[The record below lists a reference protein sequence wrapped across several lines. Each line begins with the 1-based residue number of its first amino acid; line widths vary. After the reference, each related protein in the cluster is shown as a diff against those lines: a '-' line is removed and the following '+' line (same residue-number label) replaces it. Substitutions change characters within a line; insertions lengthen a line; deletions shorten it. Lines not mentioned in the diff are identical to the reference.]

1 MSLSIN
7 TSKIATLCPDEY
19 RKFSEA
25 YDKFTDFDW
34 AGEGDMTI
42 GDALEYVCDRVDDGD
57 EPDEKHKADLVDAIK
72 GLIKALDSKGI
83 HGVVPGVID
92 TETVVALVL
101 TLQESAVFTRVPTE
115 AGKRIL
121 KALNATEADLE
132 DTDCYLA

>member
-34 AGEGDMTI
+34 AGEGDMTL
-42 GDALEYVCDRVDDGD
+42 GEAFEYVCDRVADGD
-57 EPDEKHKADLVDAIK
+57 EPDGKLKSDLADAIK
-72 GLIKALDSKGI
+72 GVTKALDRKGI

-92 TETVVALVL
+92 TDKEVALLL
-101 TLQESAVFTRVPTE
+101 TLPESAVFTRVPTE
-115 AGKRIL
+115 EGKRIF
-121 KALNATEADLE
+121 KALGATEADFA

>member
-1 MSLSIN
+1 MSLSIS

-34 AGEGDMTI
+34 AGEGDMTL
-42 GDALEYVCDRVDDGD
+42 GEAFEYVCDRVADGD
-57 EPDEKHKADLVDAIK
+57 EPDGKLKAELADAVK
-72 GLIKALDSKGI
+72 GVITALDRKGI

-92 TETVVALVL
+92 TETEVALL
-101 TLQESAVFTRVPTE
+101 FTIPEAAVFTRVPTE
-115 AGKRIL
+115 EGKRIF
-121 KALNATEADLE
+121 KALNATEADFE

>member
-1 MSLSIN
+1 MSLAIN

-34 AGEGDMTI
+34 AAEGDMTL
-42 GDALEYVCDRVDDGD
+42 GESLEYVCDRVADGD
-57 EPDEKHKADLVDAIK
+57 DIDGKLGQNLKES
-72 GLIKALDSKGI
+72 IKALVQALDREGI

-92 TETVVALVL
+92 TEKEVALLL
-101 TLQESAVFTRVPTE
+101 TIPEATVFTRVPTE
-115 AGKRIL
+115 EGKRIL
-121 KALNATEADLE
+121 KALNATEADFE

>member
-25 YDKFTDFDW
+25 YDKFIDFDW
-34 AGEGDMTI
+34 AGEGDMTL
-42 GDALEYVCDRVDDGD
+42 GEAFEYVCDRVADGD
-57 EPDEKHKADLVDAIK
+57 EPDEKLKADLADAIK
-72 GLIKALDSKGI
+72 ALIQALDRKGI

-92 TETVVALVL
+92 TETEVALLL
-101 TLQESAVFTRVPTE
+101 TIPESAVFTRVPTE
-115 AGKRIL
+115 EGKRIL
-121 KALNATEADLE
+121 TALNATEADFT

>member
-7 TSKIATLCPDEY
+7 TSMLATLCPDEY

-34 AGEGDMTI
+34 AGEGDMTL
-42 GDALEYVCDRVDDGD
+42 GEAFEYVCDRVADGD
-57 EPDEKHKADLVDAIK
+57 EPDGKLKADLADAIK
-72 GLIKALDSKGI
+72 GVTKALDRKGI

-92 TETVVALVL
+92 TETEVALLL
-101 TLQESAVFTRVPTE
+101 TIPEATVFTRVPTE
-115 AGKRIL
+115 EGKRIF
-121 KALNATEADLE
+121 KALGATEADFE

>member
-1 MSLSIN
+1 MSLAIN

-34 AGEGDMTI
+34 AGEGDMTL
-42 GDALEYVCDRVDDGD
+42 GEAFEYVCDRVADGD
-57 EPDEKHKADLVDAIK
+57 EPDGQLKADLADAIK
-72 GLIKALDSKGI
+72 GVTKALDRKGI

-92 TETVVALVL
+92 TEKEVGLL
-101 TLQESAVFTRVPTE
+101 FTLPESAVFTRVPTE
-115 AGKRIL
+115 EGKRIL
-121 KALNATEADLE
+121 KALNATEDDFE

>member
-34 AGEGDMTI
+34 AGEGDMTL
-42 GDALEYVCDRVDDGD
+42 GEAFEYVCDRVADGD
-57 EPDEKHKADLVDAIK
+57 DIDGKLGQNLKES
-72 GLIKALDSKGI
+72 IKALVQALDRKGI

-92 TETVVALVL
+92 TDKEVTLLL
-101 TLQESAVFTRVPTE
+101 TIPEATVFTRVPTE
-115 AGKRIL
+115 EGKRIF
-121 KALNATEADLE
+121 KALGATEADFT

>member
-34 AGEGDMTI
+34 AGEGDMTL
-42 GDALEYVCDRVDDGD
+42 GEAFEYVCDRVADGD
-57 EPDEKHKADLVDAIK
+57 EPDGKLKAGLADAIK
-72 GLIKALDSKGI
+72 ALIQALDRKGI

-92 TETVVALVL
+92 TDKEVALLL
-101 TLQESAVFTRVPTE
+101 TLPESAVFTRVPTE
-115 AGKRIL
+115 EGKRIL
-121 KALNATEADLE
+121 TALNATEADFT